1 MKITAKEKHVFVRNH
16 DNFRMSNEI
25 HLGYDF
31 STGIK
36 RQDKIEY
43 YREEPMTEEELKRLE
58 EKLGD

>member
-1 MKITAKEKHVFVRNH
+1 MKITAKENHIFVRIH

-43 YREEPMTEEELKRLE
+43 YHEEPMTEDE
-58 EKLGD
+58 